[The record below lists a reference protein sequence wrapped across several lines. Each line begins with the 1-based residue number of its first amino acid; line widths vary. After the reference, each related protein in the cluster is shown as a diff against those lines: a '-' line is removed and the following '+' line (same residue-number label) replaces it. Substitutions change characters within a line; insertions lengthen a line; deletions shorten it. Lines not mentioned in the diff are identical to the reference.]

1 MTKNESLT
9 TLQDAL
15 IIGCDFKIG
24 HDAIAPYTYGYYVTS
39 KYVKKDFCETVT
51 CYDHW
56 LSTIPK
62 VLYNY
67 LLKNGWTDKD
77 FLALKDRVDT
87 AWANRSESYEKD
99 THETISQ
106 SRFNY
111 IANGYETDGL
121 NQIVSGQ
128 CEGNWSTY
136 TTNTQNELAEEL
148 IILRGYCMDY
158 YLGDKQPCCHIK
170 PEELSAILLRHEDV
184 EDAENWDLN
193 QYMKDHP
200 NRMYD

>member
-1 MTKNESLT
+1 MNKTESLT

-15 IIGCDFKIG
+15 IIGCDFLIRHG
-24 HDAIAPYTYGYYVTS
+24 SIAPYTHGYFVIS
-39 KYVKKDFCETVT
+39 KYVKDGFCRSVT
-51 CYDHW
+51 CSEHW
-56 LSTIPK
+56 LSAMPE

-67 LLKNGWTDKD
+67 LTKAGWTDED
-77 FLALKDRVDT
+77 FQSLKTRVD
-87 AWANRSESYEKD
+87 AEWAKRNESYEKD
-99 THETISQ
+99 IYKNDTYSHYT
-106 SRFNY
+106 
-111 IANGYETDGL
+111 ANGYEKDGL

-148 IILRGYCMDY
+148 IILRGYCTDY
-158 YLGDKQPCCHIK
+158 YLSDKQPCCHIK

-184 EDAENWDLN
+184 EDAENWDLK

-200 NRMYD
+200 NRMYS

>member
-1 MTKNESLT
+1 MTKTESLT
-9 TLQDAL
+9 ILQDAL
-15 IIGCDFKIG
+15 IIGCDFLIRHG
-24 HDAIAPYTYGYYVTS
+24 SIAPYTHGYFVIS
-39 KYVKKDFCETVT
+39 KYVKDGFCRSVT
-51 CYDHW
+51 CSEHW
-56 LSTIPK
+56 LSAMPE

-67 LLKNGWTDKD
+67 LTKAGWTDED
-77 FLALKDRVDT
+77 FQSLKTRVD
-87 AWANRSESYEKD
+87 AEWAKRNESYEKD
-99 THETISQ
+99 IYKNDTYSHYT
-106 SRFNY
+106 
-111 IANGYETDGL
+111 ANGYEKDGL

-148 IILRGYCMDY
+148 IILRGYCTDY

-184 EDAENWDLN
+184 EDAENWDLK

-200 NRMYD
+200 NRMYN